1 MSLLLNC
8 SVCQRQL
15 VDPVTL
21 SCGFTVC
28 LTCLPSQEEFRRST
42 FVCPVKQCNKET
54 HLFGPNLYLDSC
66 INQIIKLEQPD
77 TQLITESLQCSIG
90 NHLLQHPITSHCG
103 HSFCKLCALQYK
115 ISNDSCK
122 KCQKRLPSYQFIQQQ
137 PPNFI
142 LQQVLLA
149 YNQYEAPQ
157 MDNISAANHIS
168 NMSISFNPSSNTS
181 YQAVPV
187 FLTDFPV
194 LPSQKLRIP
203 IFSEPHRMFFI
214 NSLLNCKELQS
225 LCFAIMSKDKANHK
239 GHFGTMVKINSVEQ
253 RCKDLVVD
261 VVGLD
266 RFHVTSVIKE
276 TGDFLQADLE
286 MKFEDEQDLLSASS
300 THWIDH
306 RQQAMVKQQQS
317 KTNAALPPS
326 PDSPM
331 EDVITA
337 TATPP
342 SSPPAEPA
350 IYTPAMK
357 LSNRIYDF
365 VSDLAHSTPS
375 TSFCSA
381 IEGLLGPVWLESVQ
395 GLHGTLPAADNAVA
409 MCWWAAVVL
418 PVSNTDR
425 YHLLATESLED
436 RLNIILSWID
446 DLKSQWGNCR
456 RTAINSAAKVG
467 Q

>member
-1 MSLLLNC
+1 MSLILNC
-8 SVCQRQL
+8 SVCQHPL
-15 VDPVTL
+15 VKPVTL

-28 LTCLPSQEEFRRST
+28 LTCLPSQEEFQRST
-42 FVCPVKQCNKET
+42 FVCPVKQCNKES
-54 HLFGPNLYLDSC
+54 HLFGPNLYLDNC
-66 INQIIKLEQPD
+66 ISQIIKLEQPD
-77 TQLITESLQCSIG
+77 EQQITESLQCSIG

-103 HSFCKLCALQYK
+103 HSFCKLCVLQYK
-115 ISNDSCK
+115 IASDACK
-122 KCQKRLPSYQFIQQQ
+122 KCQKRLPSYQFIQNQ
-137 PPNFI
+137 PTNVI

-149 YNQYEAPQ
+149 YNQHDASPP
-157 MDNISAANHIS
+157 MDNIAAANHIS
-168 NMSISFNPSSNTS
+168 NMSISFDPSSNTS
-181 YQAVPV
+181 YQAVPI
-187 FLTDFPV
+187 FLTDFAV

-203 IFSEPHRMFFI
+203 IYSEPHRTFFI
-214 NSLLNCKELQS
+214 NSLLNCKEMQS
-225 LCFAIMSKDKANHK
+225 LCFGIVSRDKANHK
-239 GHFGTMVKINSVEQ
+239 GRFGTMVKINSVEQ
-253 RCKDLVVD
+253 RSNDLVVD

-266 RFHVTSVIKE
+266 RFQVTSVLKE
-276 TGDFLQADLE
+276 TDNFLQADLE
-286 MKFEDEQDLLSASS
+286 MKFEDAQDLLSTSHM
-300 THWIDH
+300 HWIDH
-306 RQQAMVKQQQS
+306 RQQARAKQPS
-317 KTNAALPPS
+317 KNNSSLPPS

-331 EDVITA
+331 EDVIVS
-337 TATPP
+337 TPTMP
-342 SSPPAEPA
+342 SSPPAEPV

-357 LSNRIYDF
+357 LSNRIHSF

-375 TSFCSA
+375 ISFCSA

-409 MCWWAAVVL
+409 MCWWSAVVL